1 MTVEVFLGILVISAA
16 ATSIGIEIV
25 KNMLTTFGVKYNP
38 MVVAVFSAFAVG
50 CAEMVIYLNKTGS
63 TANIG
68 YTVIYSLC
76 MGIVN
81 VVGTTTGYDTVK
93 AFILALFG
101 KKE

>member
-1 MTVEVFLGILVISAA
+1 MTVEIFLGILVVSAA

-25 KNMLTTFGVKYNP
+25 KNMLTTFGVKFNP

-50 CAEMVIYLNKTGS
+50 CAEMVIYLNKVGS
-63 TANIG
+63 ATNIG
-68 YTVIYSLC
+68 YTILYAVC

-81 VVGTTTGYDTVK
+81 VIGTTTGYDTIK

-101 KKE
+101 KSE